1 MKTVEV
7 EINFDSV
14 NEVKQRI
21 EALTKK
27 AIKVGVTTP
36 TVSFSDPYDVNNSK
50 EEDEIPYFIKKC
62 LVTYTFEPI
71 KLGNYTFL
79 GTIDH
84 TVPGNAV
91 KTVPGQ
97 SIPEKFWSQKCTCDH
112 CNTTR
117 MECFVL

>member
-36 TVSFSDPYDVNNSK
+36 TVSFSDPYDVDNSK
-50 EEDEIPYFIKKC
+50 EGDEIPYFIKK
-62 LVTYTFEPI
+62 
-71 KLGNYTFL
+71 
-79 GTIDH
+79 
-84 TVPGNAV
+84 
-91 KTVPGQ
+91 
-97 SIPEKFWSQKCTCDH
+97 
-112 CNTTR
+112 
-117 MECFVL
+117 